1 MTAWLSVVA
10 FAMAALSAVAL
21 YAASPHCMWKAL
33 RGRPRA
39 ARTAGIVLA
48 LLSLLVWIEVFG
60 TAAGLCAMLASW
72 MPVLA
77 VQPYLALLVGT
88 PDADATASETER

>member
-21 YAASPHCMWKAL
+21 YAASPHCMWNAL

-39 ARTAGIVLA
+39 ARIAGIVLA
-48 LLSLLVWIEVFG
+48 LLSLLAWTRAFG

-72 MPVLA
+72 MPALA

-88 PDADATASETER
+88 PEADVTPAERD